1 MSYWDLQYQELI
13 KEVQSLVDQLRNLDE
28 DRRLNYEYR
37 CVVDFDVDQLKEK
50 IYAFLNE
57 NREASNQVKVCKTL
71 KSIRNAVECLKKA
84 VAGGESI
91 GRSLTHLAQN
101 LLVSCQHCFE
111 DTSRSAVKFN
121 KKFKDFERRQELLR
135 TEDMQQHHTIHL
147 DGKYQMKDVSSV
159 ARLMDIGKALDNCVK
174 EYEEARDRI
183 DRVTSGEVKLHVV
196 EKDSAPVYLLQFNT
210 DDREIS
216 EFSAK
221 GDDHDELV
229 ISYELAM
236 EILTMLDI
244 NGDEVQEFIRVG
256 AFSKFKN
263 GRPKTAPFIIDG
275 KEMWKWRIQDELIIA
290 VDANSDGELHW
301 SRFKLPFR
309 NCRWNRRGPP
319 LRHELGVEEL
329 LDLLFQYPDLLEHL
343 REPAIDCCL
352 IPRRLRDGPG
362 VKALIDS

>member
-1 MSYWDLQYQELI
+1 MSYWDIQYQEL
-13 KEVQSLVDQLRNLDE
+13 KTEVESLVDQLRNLDE
-28 DRRLNYEYR
+28 DERLEKELR
-37 CVVDFDVDQLKEK
+37 CVIDFDVNQFKEK

-57 NREASNQVKVCKTL
+57 NREASNQAKVCKTL
-71 KSIRNAVECLKKA
+71 KSIRNAVGCLKKA
-84 VAGGESI
+84 ISQGDGI
-91 GRSLTHLAQN
+91 GRSLVHSAQN
-101 LLVSCQHCFE
+101 LLVSCRHPFE
-111 DTSRSAVKFN
+111 DACRSADRFS
-121 KKFKDFERRQELLR
+121 KKFKNFERQQELRR
-135 TEDMQQHHTIHL
+135 TEDILQHPTIHL
-147 DGKYQMKDVSSV
+147 SDNYQMREIRSV
-159 ARLMDIGKALDNCVK
+159 ARLMDVGKALVNCAE
-174 EYEEARDRI
+174 EYEEACDRI
-183 DRVTSGEVKLHVV
+183 SRVTLGEVKLYVV
-196 EKDSAPVYLLQFNT
+196 EKDNAPVYLLQFNT
-210 DDREIS
+210 NDRKIS
-216 EFSAK
+216 DFSVH
-221 GDDHDELV
+221 GDNLDELV

-236 EILTMLDI
+236 EILTTLDI

-329 LDLLFQYPDLLEHL
+329 LDLLFQNPDLLEHL